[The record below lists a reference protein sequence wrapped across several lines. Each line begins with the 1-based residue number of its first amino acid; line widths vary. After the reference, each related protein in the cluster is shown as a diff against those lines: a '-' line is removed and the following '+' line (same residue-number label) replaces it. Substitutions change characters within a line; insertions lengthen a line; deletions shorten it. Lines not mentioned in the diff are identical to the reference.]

1 MEDSKERLTTSI
13 STAELERRWEAV
25 REVMREHK
33 MDYLIMRNDEEF
45 LGGYVKWF
53 TDIPARHSYPYT
65 VIFPRDDGMT
75 LISSGPNPPA
85 DPGPPPWAVRGVKQ
99 RLGEPSIR
107 PWTGL

>member
-1 MEDSKERLTTSI
+1 
-13 STAELERRWEAV
+13 
-25 REVMREHK
+25 VMREHK

-85 DPGPPPWAVRGVKQ
+85 DPGPPPWAVRGVKK